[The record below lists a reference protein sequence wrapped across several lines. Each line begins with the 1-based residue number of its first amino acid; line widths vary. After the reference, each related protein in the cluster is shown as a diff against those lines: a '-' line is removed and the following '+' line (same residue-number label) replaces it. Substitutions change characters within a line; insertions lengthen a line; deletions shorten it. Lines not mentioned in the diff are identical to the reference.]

1 MNGWFDRLDFDRKMK
16 KKRGKTNSFIQ
27 SAGQERLL
35 FRRTATPDDEDGKWV
50 SAAPVDVLSRPLSG
64 FVSAISA
71 AFSASRHV
79 VGQNSRAA
87 THTHTETACVCV
99 CVPWARRNAGYFLFH
114 RWEEDIFSIF
124 VLWQRRGRGE
134 VVAATQ
140 CPSMRCAQV
149 SFSPEQRCS
158 LCVVTIAP
166 PHNNTKSFFLEI

>member
-1 MNGWFDRLDFDRKMK
+1 MIIERLIRSIRLWSKDE
-16 KKRGKTNSFIQ
+16 KRGKTNSFIQ

-99 CVPWARRNAGYFLFH
+99 CVCPGHAAMPAISYFIAGKRIYSPFLFC
-114 RWEEDIFSIF
+114 DK
-124 VLWQRRGRGE
+124 GE
-134 VVAATQ
+134 VVGRWWPQRNALRWGAH
-140 CPSMRCAQV
+140 RCRFHLNNVA
-149 SFSPEQRCS
+149 
-158 LCVVTIAP
+158 LCV
-166 PHNNTKSFFLEI
+166 S